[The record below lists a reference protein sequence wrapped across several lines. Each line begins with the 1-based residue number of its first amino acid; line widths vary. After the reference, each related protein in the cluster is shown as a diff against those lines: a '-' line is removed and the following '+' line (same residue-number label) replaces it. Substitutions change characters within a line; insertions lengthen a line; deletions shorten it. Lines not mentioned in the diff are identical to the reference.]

1 MSFKCELL
9 LCVSFVVFVW
19 ERSVDFASLN
29 TAGDCDGSWTERLAK
44 ILPGEAESNKDQQ
57 VLRSPAHDVWTGG
70 QKKSQ
75 REGLEV
81 IMMLDNVEKSQFTLP
96 VE

>member
-1 MSFKCELL
+1 MY
-9 LCVSFVVFVW
+9 V
-19 ERSVDFASLN
+19 ASLN

-44 ILPGEAESNKDQQ
+44 ILPGEAENNKDQQ
-57 VLRSPAHDVWTGG
+57 VLRSPSHDVWTGG

-75 REGLEV
+75 RGLEV
-81 IMMLDNVEKSQFTLP
+81 IMMLDNAEKSQFNLP